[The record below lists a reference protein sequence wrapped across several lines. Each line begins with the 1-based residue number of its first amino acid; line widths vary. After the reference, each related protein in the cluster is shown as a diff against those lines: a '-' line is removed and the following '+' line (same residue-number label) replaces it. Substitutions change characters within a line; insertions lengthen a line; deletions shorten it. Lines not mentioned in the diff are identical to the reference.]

1 METLLEKKDQI
12 QMLDGILHWLN
23 ANIEKF
29 QIPIEAAPSTCGPE
43 EITADIKR
51 KAFSELGLAIR
62 LAQRSPFLQQHPEMK
77 KLQKSWVDIIDSQ
90 DFFFDTRRRLQLYP
104 HRVVAYSVLR
114 SLGIENDAAKS
125 DLQAVLDRGF
135 MENAERNAWEKLDMK
150 YYIKACGLNHKFPSD
165 EYLLKYSS
173 LTNLPNLAYVQNL
186 DLYGLTH
193 LLFHFADFG
202 DIDMKQFLQQDYQ
215 HIQDYTDLS
224 LSMSVVKQDWDL
236 TAELLINQYCLQK
249 TFSEFDRHAA
259 ATLLKAQQTSGFIPG
274 REWVIAQKTETEP
287 ASHIFE
293 DVYHPTI
300 VSLILL
306 DCELMN

>member
-1 METLLEKKDQI
+1 
-12 QMLDGILHWLN
+12 MLDGILHWLN

-29 QIPIEAAPSTCGPE
+29 QIPVEAAPSNCGPE

-62 LAQRSPFLQQHPEMK
+62 LAQRSPFLKQHPAMK

-90 DFFFDTRRRLQLYP
+90 NFFFDTRRRLQLYP

-150 YYIKACGLNHKFPSD
+150 YYINACDLNHKFPSD

-202 DIDMKQFLQQDYQ
+202 EIGMKQFLKQDYQ
-215 HIQDYTDLS
+215 HVQDYTDLS

-249 TFSEFDRHAA
+249 TFSGFDRHAA
-259 ATLLKAQQTSGFIPG
+259 AILLKAQQPSGFIPG